1 MSDKIFLP
9 AEIARLDE
17 GEEIYRR
24 KLKKNWRRNTT
35 AKSSR
40 SKLTAANI
48 FLATQR
54 SKQL

>member
-9 AEIARLDE
+9 DEIARLDE

-24 KLKKNWRRNTT
+24 KLKKNWSRNTT
-35 AKSSR
+35 AKLSP

-48 FLATQR
+48 FLAIQR